1 MPPTE
6 DDERYLRAALE
17 QGEKGLGRTS
27 PNPAVGAVIVRKGEI
42 IGRGWHRK
50 AGGAHAE
57 VEAIQDAVANVGREA
72 LDGSAIYVTLEPCST
87 QGKTPP
93 CVQAILDAGIARVV
107 TGATDPNPAHAGA
120 GFEILRK
127 AGVEVT
133 TGVLVEEANHLI
145 RYFAKRITTGLPFV
159 IAKTA
164 ATLDGRTTL
173 GPGQS
178 QWISSSES
186 REDVQR
192 LRRECDAILVG
203 GETLRQDNPSLTR
216 RRRDI
221 VDSEQPLRVVL
232 TSDEAL
238 PEGHSLFTD
247 EHKDRTRV
255 YLGISLRESLIQ
267 LAGEGVNAVLLE
279 SGGRLLGHAL
289 EDQLVDEVVL
299 YLAPKL
305 GGGATRLLPVDN
317 VLTNLGDLDVA
328 KIGRDLRIV
337 GRPRYSSQGTE
348 P

>member
-1 MPPTE
+1 MPSTE

-17 QGEKGLGRTS
+17 EGEKGLGRTS
-27 PNPAVGAVIVRKGEI
+27 PNPAVGAVIVKEGEI
-42 IGRGWHRK
+42 LGRGWHRK

-57 VEAIQDAVANVGREA
+57 VEAIEDAAANVRWEA
-72 LDGSAIYVTLEPCST
+72 LAGATLYVTLEPCST
-87 QGKTPP
+87 HGKTPP
-93 CVQAILDAGIARVV
+93 CVQAILDAGIVRVV

-120 GFEILRK
+120 GFTILRN

-133 TGVLVEEANHLI
+133 TGVLEEEARHLL

-173 GPGQS
+173 GPGMS
-178 QWISSSES
+178 RWISSPES

-203 GETLRQDNPSLTR
+203 GETFRKDNPSLTR
-216 RRRDI
+216 RREGI
-221 VDSEQPLRVVL
+221 VDGEQPLRVIL
-232 TSDEAL
+232 TSDGSL
-238 PEGHSLFTD
+238 PEGHHLFTD
-247 EHKDRTRV
+247 PHKDRTRV
-255 YLGISLRESLIQ
+255 HQGISLRESLTR
-267 LAGEGVNAVLLE
+267 LAGQGVNAVLLE

-289 EDQLVDEVVL
+289 EDQLVDELVL

-305 GGGATRLLPVDN
+305 GGGATRLLPGEN
-317 VLTNLGDLDVA
+317 VLTDLGDLEVT
-328 KIGRDLRIV
+328 KIGPDLRIT
-337 GRPRYSSQGTE
+337 GRPRYSSEVTK